1 MRLLRLARG
10 LSQRELATALGLS
23 FQQVQKYER
32 GTNRIS
38 ASKLY
43 EISRVLGVEV
53 VSLFADVAATNAARH
68 PDGDAGAR
76 LAGVDYEITAKLSR
90 LRDAELKRRILDLL
104 IAVDDCE
111 GARRPPPSD

>member
-68 PDGDAGAR
+68 SDGDAGAR